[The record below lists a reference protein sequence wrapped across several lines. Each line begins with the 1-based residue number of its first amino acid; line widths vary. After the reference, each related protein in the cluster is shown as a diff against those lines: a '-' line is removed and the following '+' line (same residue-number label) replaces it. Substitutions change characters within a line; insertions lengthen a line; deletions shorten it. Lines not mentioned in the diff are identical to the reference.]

1 MKSRMK
7 WAQIFFLGVL
17 GLAAPWAEARPDTRA
32 PGPREAR
39 NSASYQAWLE
49 KQVRHELLMLP
60 YYSVF
65 DNLEFKIAG
74 DRVILL
80 GQVLRPSTKSDAE
93 ARVKKIEGVTGVEN
107 RIEVLPV
114 SFYDDRLRRAVFRTI
129 YSNSMLSR
137 YAIQSVPPVHIIVRS
152 GHVTLEGVVATE
164 AEKNVAYIQA
174 NTVPGVFSVT
184 NRLRVQ
190 R

>member
-1 MKSRMK
+1 MKNRMK
-7 WAQIFFLGVL
+7 WAQIFFLTGVL

-39 NSASYQAWLE
+39 NSASYEAWLE

-65 DNLEFKIAG
+65 ANLEFKIAG

-93 ARVKKIEGVTGVEN
+93 ARVKKIEGVAGE
-107 RIEVLPV
+107 IG
-114 SFYDDRLRRAVFRTI
+114 RA
-129 YSNSMLSR
+129 
-137 YAIQSVPPVHIIVRS
+137 
-152 GHVTLEGVVATE
+152 HV
-164 AEKNVAYIQA
+164 
-174 NTVPGVFSVT
+174 
-184 NRLRVQ
+184 
-190 R
+190 